1 MRNVKVLKMIYN
13 FFDNLTMLWKIVF
26 WNKERKLKKF
36 LNHKII
42 MILWLIIK
50 KKNNRIAIMEI
61 SKFQEEWSLSIKY
74 WKSKKTTKKWEKKF
88 TINYQ
93 WLILLGQIS
102 QEQCLERLKI
112 LTTSLQM
119 SMWMTSL
126 NNITLVW
133 YTMD

>member
-61 SKFQEEWSLSIKY
+61 SKFQEEWSLSIRY